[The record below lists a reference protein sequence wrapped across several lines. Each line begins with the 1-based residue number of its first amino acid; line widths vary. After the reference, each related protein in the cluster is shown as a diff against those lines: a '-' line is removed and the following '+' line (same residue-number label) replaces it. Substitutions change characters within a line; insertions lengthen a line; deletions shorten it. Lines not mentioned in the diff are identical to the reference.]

1 MKSRWVIN
9 ILLFV
14 AIGIL
19 ALVARYEPGIEEQPK
34 APPITSLKRG
44 QVDSIKIERPLRDE
58 LILVKDSANTWSI
71 ERQPSLPAETFQIN
85 GLTKLAEQTAV
96 RSYPAAQLDLTR
108 LALDPPYA
116 TVTLNDIRIDF
127 GSLEPL
133 EGLRYVRVADQVHLI
148 SDMYQHLIEADFSQF
163 VRRQLLAPQSSISG
177 LALPGLSLAKS
188 DGNWSSEPPR
198 EMSADAVQ
206 QLLTNWQSAAA
217 LRIQT
222 AEPEINGERLVVSLE
237 NPRQEITFVISA
249 RQPELVLVRPDLG
262 IQYRMGDLTDSLLA
276 LPEPATEAPQ

>member
-19 ALVARYEPGIEEQPK
+19 TLVARYEPGIEEQPK
-34 APPITSLKRG
+34 APPITKLKRD
-44 QVDSIKIERPLRDE
+44 QLDSIRIDRPLRDE
-58 LILVKDSANTWSI
+58 LVLVKDSANSWSI
-71 ERQPSLPAETFQIN
+71 ERQPSLPAENFQIN
-85 GLTKLAEQTAV
+85 ALTRLAEQTAV
-96 RSYPAAQLDLTR
+96 RSYPAAQLDLSR

-163 VRRQLLAPQSSISG
+163 VRRQLLAPQSSIIG
-177 LALPGLSLAKS
+177 LALPGLSLAQS
-188 DGNWSSEPPR
+188 DGNWSSEPPQ
-198 EMSADAVQ
+198 EIPADAVQ

-222 AEPEINGERLVVSLE
+222 AEPAIDGERLVVSLD

-249 RQPELVLVRPDLG
+249 QHPELVLVRPDLG
-262 IQYRMGDLTDSLLA
+262 IQYRMGDLSDSLLA
-276 LPEPATEAPQ
+276 LPAAASEATQ